1 MKGLTYSDKT
11 KDFQQILRDQ
21 NETTIHQRNL
31 QVLMKGV
38 YKSVNSIKPPIMNSL
53 FQFQWNTHSIRNL
66 RKLLQK
72 LGKLSNMVRK
82 Q

>member
-11 KDFQQILRDQ
+11 KDSQQILRDQ

-38 YKSVNSIKPPIMNSL
+38 YKSVNSIKPPIMNSF
-53 FQFQWNTHSIRNL
+53 FQF
-66 RKLLQK
+66 
-72 LGKLSNMVRK
+72 
-82 Q
+82 